1 MFNTRVLTLVAESC
15 DATTLF
21 SQQGERVRL
30 LVFRNQEKMRNEVRK
45 LNIIMAIVFVVIALG
60 LFIQFNM
67 FNSTLTGETQILTAT
82 LRDSIA
88 KEISSDLLRKGQII
102 SDASD
107 YISSESWNG
116 DELLDYMKRLMTNNS
131 SFSSIYFGTTE
142 NVMINGSG
150 WVPAPNFDLRTRPW
164 YIEAAK
170 QKKLVFTDVFINASN
185 DKLIITIAKPV
196 YNSNNQLLGVIAGDV
211 SIKNIVSLVKDKKI
225 TGRGY
230 SFLID
235 GKGNILAHPY
245 YDYEPTSELKNVYEL
260 SKDLP
265 IFLSQNEP
273 GITKIVLDGV
283 DGYLAYQSIE
293 NTNWKIGSFIPLNEY
308 ISRDIV
314 FLRMFLIT
322 LISSFIVFAIFLWQQ
337 NRYLITPLLTL
348 GADIQRIDIE
358 KNRAFRLPIQK
369 KDPLAVLRKH
379 LNVVLNRTE
388 ELFEQLDVASCAPWR

>member
-1 MFNTRVLTLVAESC
+1 
-15 DATTLF
+15 
-21 SQQGERVRL
+21 
-30 LVFRNQEKMRNEVRK
+30 MRNEVRK
-45 LNIIMAIVFVVIALG
+45 LYIIVAIVFVVIALG

-67 FNSTLTGETQILTAT
+67 FNKTLIGETQTLTAS
-82 LRDSIA
+82 LRDSIG
-88 KEISSDLLRKGQII
+88 KEISGDLLLKGQII

-107 YISSESWNG
+107 YISLERWN
-116 DELLDYMKRLMTNNS
+116 DEELLDYMKRLMTNNS

-150 WVPAPNFDLRTRPW
+150 WIPSPNFDLRSRPW
-164 YIEAAK
+164 YIDAVK

-211 SIKNIVSLVKDKKI
+211 SIKDIVSLVKDKKI

-235 GKGNILAHPY
+235 GKGNILAHPH
-245 YDYEPTSELKNVYEL
+245 YDYEPTSVLKNVNEL

-283 DGYLAYQSIE
+283 DGYLAYQSIG

-308 ISRDIV
+308 ISRDLV

-322 LISSFIVFAIFLWQQ
+322 LISSFIVFTIFLWQQ
-337 NRYLITPLLTL
+337 NRYLITPLLRL

-358 KNRAFRLPIQK
+358 KNRSFRLPTRK
-369 KDPLAVLRKH
+369 KDPLALLRKH
-379 LNVVLNRTE
+379 LNTVLNKTD
-388 ELFEQLDVASCAPWR
+388 ELFEQLELEEIALNRTNSTFAP